1 MLSPGIHSFPFKL
14 GLPPGLPSTFLG
26 KSGWVQYYCKAALR
40 EPNSLTHKNQQVFIV
55 MNPIDLNTE
64 PSILSVVK
72 QHMFNYVSLTIIPF
86 TPRVILWL
94 QEPFRCDI
102 DHSLSKAMCLG
113 SGVVECQ
120 VCLDK
125 GAYVPGETIEITAT
139 ITNNSKVTIKS
150 TRATLTEVLYL
161 AFVI

>member
-55 MNPIDLNTE
+55 MNPIDLNME

-72 QHMFNYVSLTIIPF
+72 PIHILGHLFLNHILYLQFPRYRNHSGATSITSFRKPCVWGPVQSSVRYVWTKEPMYPAKLSRSRLQSLT
-86 TPRVILWL
+86 TVK
-94 QEPFRCDI
+94 
-102 DHSLSKAMCLG
+102 SLLSPL
-113 SGVVECQ
+113 E
-120 VCLDK
+120 LH
-125 GAYVPGETIEITAT
+125 
-139 ITNNSKVTIKS
+139 
-150 TRATLTEVLYL
+150 
-161 AFVI
+161 